1 MAFNLREQFLT
12 DKYVANKFLALP
24 TGDKVQVEYVWID
37 GSGEFLRSK
46 TRTLDFV
53 PKKPD
58 GKDLIRL
65 L

>member
-12 DKYVANKFLALP
+12 DKYVANKFLTLP
-24 TGDKVQVEYVWID
+24 TGNKIQVEYVWID

-58 GKDLIRL
+58 GKK
-65 L
+65 